1 MREVGWVAG
10 DGEEEQAPLSV
21 DEAARVCG
29 KLLAVHVPIER
40 SDTGAEVE
48 WWWYGAC
55 MHSHCPPQF
64 GPQGVFLGAR
74 VLGLQGAS
82 KLRRRAVYGM
92 PGSSVLAMLPLN
104 QLYMAFEVAAHAGPA
119 AATRRPSEEGEEEG
133 EEEGAGK
140 GDEEET
146 TWQHLRRLTR
156 QLQRRP
162 QEAAGDI
169 GAQDGVRDG
178 SPGAEPEAARDALEL
193 ADEDRGAAAATQ
205 GAETVAE
212 GGARACRQLPPRS
225 SVSLDGPRADG
236 ATPEGLDAPRA
247 SAAAPSQQAEGAAS
261 AIEPPLAE
269 PPLVAPV
276 ALPLVNEAG
285 EPLLCLEVRRRSPLE
300 VLAACAAPFAKAQ
313 HAAAAEALLALA
325 GEPTSSRK
333 YSATH
338 ASKLLHSCKGM
349 FRQRRAAPVA
359 KADDA
364 SEAEGREVKAAQ
376 GTKRRQLGYTQLS
389 AKRPRRLLVSGTL
402 GGPFEDRA

>member
-1 MREVGWVAG
+1 
-10 DGEEEQAPLSV
+10 
-21 DEAARVCG
+21 
-29 KLLAVHVPIER
+29 
-40 SDTGAEVE
+40 
-48 WWWYGAC
+48 
-55 MHSHCPPQF
+55 
-64 GPQGVFLGAR
+64 
-74 VLGLQGAS
+74 
-82 KLRRRAVYGM
+82 M

-146 TWQHLRRLTR
+146 TWQHLRPLTR

-162 QEAAGDI
+162 QEAAGDT
-169 GAQDGVRDG
+169 GAQD
-178 SPGAEPEAARDALEL
+178 AEPEAARDEPRPRKLPSAETWPGGSSTAVEATPAGDALEL

-212 GGARACRQLPPRS
+212 GAARARRQLPLRS
-225 SVSLDGPRADG
+225 SVSLDGPRAGG
-236 ATPEGLDAPRA
+236 ATPEGLGAPLA
-247 SAAAPSQQAEGAAS
+247 SPAAPSQQAEGAAS